1 MKPKSVLLADTD
13 PEFSSCVREFL
24 RQHEVALV
32 YWVSA
37 IPMSLQVKEFNPD
50 CVIITSRM
58 FASITPEQ
66 CGQLARHTRVLLLL
80 EEDIEQ
86 TDLLAWIDE
95 GVADFLGL
103 PINLDL
109 LWAKIKRMTE
119 LKRVYTRLEEQAKL
133 QQVLIDEKKQEE
145 ELARHVLHHISK
157 YDDDAESDNYYQI
170 FIQPSD
176 TFNGDF
182 VATMQSPGG
191 NIYFLLLDAT
201 GHGLAAAISI
211 LPITGAFRAMVSK
224 GLEVAAIAHELNRK
238 IHNELPDD
246 RFVAACLLEVNVHT
260 NELLVWNAGMPDVL
274 LIDDNQELQVR
285 IKSSHLP
292 LGILS
297 PQEFSPKFAKFGQ
310 ELIHHIVACSDG
322 LIEQSGTNGEL
333 FGMRGLLEGVQHF
346 NLDDKWVDKL
356 IGELREFSEGVP
368 QEDDITLFHL
378 DRRKIEPFR
387 ETLGA
392 QVQSE
397 HGELRLELLA
407 KGTQLKR
414 FDAPGLIA
422 KVLECTSL
430 FVDIRQRAFTV
441 VSELFNNALEHGVL
455 GLSSTLKQ
463 DPEGFADYYQQREDR
478 LNNVKEIDWVRI
490 SMRYDPRE
498 HSLSFDVGDSG
509 SGFDVDALNHTQ
521 NEFSGRGLALV
532 RKLAH
537 TVTCIPPGN
546 VTQVI
551 IK

>member
-13 PEFSSCVREFL
+13 SKFSTDIREFL
-24 RQHEVALV
+24 RRHEVALID
-32 YWVSA
+32 WVSA
-37 IPMSLQVKEFNPD
+37 IPLALQVKEFNPD

-58 FASITPEQ
+58 FSAITPEQ
-66 CGQLARHTRVLLLL
+66 CGNLAKHTHVLLLL
-80 EEDIEQ
+80 EEDIDQ
-86 TDLLAWIDE
+86 TDLLVWIDE
-95 GVADFLGL
+95 GVEDFLAL
-103 PINLDL
+103 PTNLEL

-133 QQVLIDEKKQEE
+133 QQVLIAEKKQEE

-157 YDDDAESDNYYQI
+157 YDDDAEAADYYQI

-224 GLEVAAIAHELNRK
+224 GFVVAAIAHELNRK

-274 LIDDNQELQVR
+274 LLDDNQELLAR

-322 LIEQSGTNGEL
+322 LIEQSGLNGEL
-333 FGMRGLLEGVQHF
+333 FGMRGLLDGVQRF
-346 NLDDKWVDKL
+346 TLDDKWVGKL
-356 IGELREFSEGVP
+356 IDELRKFSEGIP

-378 DRRKIEPFR
+378 DSRKIVPFR
-387 ETLGA
+387 ETLLA
-392 QVQSE
+392 QIHSE
-397 HGELRLELLA
+397 HGELRVELMA
-407 KGTQLKR
+407 RGTQLH
-414 FDAPGLIA
+414 P
-422 KVLECTSL
+422 
-430 FVDIRQRAFTV
+430 
-441 VSELFNNALEHGVL
+441 
-455 GLSSTLKQ
+455 
-463 DPEGFADYYQQREDR
+463 
-478 LNNVKEIDWVRI
+478 
-490 SMRYDPRE
+490 
-498 HSLSFDVGDSG
+498 
-509 SGFDVDALNHTQ
+509 
-521 NEFSGRGLALV
+521 
-532 RKLAH
+532 
-537 TVTCIPPGN
+537 
-546 VTQVI
+546 
-551 IK
+551 